1 METAVMTN
9 TINWFEI
16 PTTDLDRASKFYEA
30 VLATSLKREHFAGSD
45 MHMAVFQGEQQA
57 VRGALIADKRR
68 KPVADGALVY
78 LHAPDLEA
86 SLVRAE
92 QAGGSVVLPKTDIG
106 EPGFIA
112 LVRDT
117 EGNVVGLHAPR

>member
-1 METAVMTN
+1 MTN

-16 PTTDLDRASKFYEA
+16 PTTDLDRASRFYEV
-30 VLATSLKREHFAGSD
+30 VLGAPLKRELFGG
-45 MHMAVFQGEQQA
+45 MPLAVFQGEEES
-57 VRGALIADKRR
+57 VRGALVHDQRR

-78 LHAPDLEA
+78 LHAPNLDA
-86 SLVRAE
+86 SLARIE
-92 QAGGSVVLPKTDIG
+92 TAGGNVVLPKTDIG

>member
-1 METAVMTN
+1 MSN

-16 PTTDLDRASKFYEA
+16 PTTDLSRASRFYEL
-30 VLATSLKREHFAGSD
+30 VLGTSLKREHFAATD
-45 MHMAVFQGEQQA
+45 MRMAIFAGPEES

-68 KPVADGALVY
+68 KPNADGAIVY
-78 LHAPDLEA
+78 LHARDLDA
-86 SLVRAE
+86 SLGRIE

-117 EGNVVGLHAPR
+117 EGNVVGLHTPRPR

>member
-1 METAVMTN
+1 MTH

-16 PTTDLDRASKFYEA
+16 PTTNLDRASKFYEA
-30 VLATSLKREHFAGSD
+30 VLATSLKREHFAGND
-45 MHMAVFQGEQQA
+45 THMAVFQGPEDS
-57 VRGALIADKRR
+57 VRGALIADERR

-78 LHAPDLEA
+78 LHAPDLDA
-86 SLVRAE
+86 SLARTE
-92 QAGGSVVLPKTDIG
+92 PAGGQIVLPKTDIG
-106 EPGFIA
+106 DPGFIA

>member
-1 METAVMTN
+1 MTH

-16 PTTDLDRASKFYEA
+16 PTTDLDRASRFYA
-30 VLATSLKREHFAGSD
+30 DVLGTSFKREHFAGTD
-45 MHMAVFQGEQQA
+45 MHMAVFEGEQES

-78 LHAPDLEA
+78 LHAPDLDR
-86 SLVRAE
+86 SLARAE
-92 QAGGSVVLPKTDIG
+92 KAGGSVVMPKTDIG

>member
-1 METAVMTN
+1 MTN

-16 PTTDLDRASKFYEA
+16 PTTDLDRASRFYET
-30 VLATSLKREHFAGSD
+30 VLGTSFKREHFAGTD
-45 MHMAVFQGEQQA
+45 LHMAVFQGEAQS

-78 LHAPDLEA
+78 LHSRDLDA
-86 SLVRAE
+86 SLARIE
-92 QAGGSVVLPKTDIG
+92 KAGGSVVMPKTDIG
-106 EPGFIA
+106 DPGFIA

>member
-1 METAVMTN
+1 MTN

-16 PTTDLDRASKFYEA
+16 PTTDLDRASRFYEV
-30 VLATSLKREHFAGSD
+30 VLATSLKREHFASTD
-45 MHMAVFQGEQQA
+45 MHMAVFQGEEES

-78 LHAPDLEA
+78 LHARDLDA
-86 SLVRAE
+86 SLARIA

-106 EPGFIA
+106 DPGFIA